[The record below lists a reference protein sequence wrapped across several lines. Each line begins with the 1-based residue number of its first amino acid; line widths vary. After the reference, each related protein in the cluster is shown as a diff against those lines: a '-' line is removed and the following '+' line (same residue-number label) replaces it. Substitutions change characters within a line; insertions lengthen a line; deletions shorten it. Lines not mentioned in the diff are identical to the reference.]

1 MDARKQL
8 GQAQDALKTL
18 DTAVTLGHCLGA
30 ASPVARYA
38 TKRVIA
44 AIGGAQLADCIMLMI
59 H

>member
-44 AIGGAQLADCIMLMI
+44 AIGGEQLADCIMLMI